1 MPKANT
7 YTTHRE
13 KMISGAFASLM
24 HLLFLALLIF
34 GVNWQQK
41 TTPQVN
47 SVDLWS
53 PLAPVPAPRPP
64 VVESPPP
71 PQPEVKPEV
80 QPKPVPPPP
89 KPVPKAE
96 IEKPDIALKAAREKA
111 EKEKVEKE
119 KAQKLEKEKALREK
133 TEKEKAEKEKQDKER
148 RVEET
153 KKRDEAKI
161 RKQQEADALRREREQ
176 ENAQRAAAAAQQSQ
190 MDAIRNA
197 IAARI
202 KRYIVQ
208 PPNLQGNPEAEFD
221 VVVAPNGN
229 VLTAKLRR
237 SSGNAAYDS
246 AVERAISGAQP
257 LPMPSDP
264 ALLRQ
269 LRELKLTFRAQ
280 E

>member
-1 MPKANT
+1 MPKANTYT

-53 PLAPVPAPRPP
+53 PLAPLPAPRPP

-111 EKEKVEKE
+111 EKEK
-119 KAQKLEKEKALREK
+119 
-133 TEKEKAEKEKQDKER
+133 QDKER
-148 RVEET
+148 RAEET

>member
-1 MPKANT
+1 MNT
-7 YTTHRE
+7 AYGGGATSLTKTSPPPTCPSQTRQKTPEELRVAMQDGLRTHRE
-13 KMISGAFASLM
+13 MLQRQLDQAKEE
-24 HLLFLALLIF
+24 
-34 GVNWQQK
+34 
-41 TTPQVN
+41 
-47 SVDLWS
+47 
-53 PLAPVPAPRPP
+53 
-64 VVESPPP
+64 VESGLAYGLI
-71 PQPEVKPEV
+71 
-80 QPKPVPPPP
+80 
-89 KPVPKAE
+89 AE
-96 IEKPDIALKAAREKA
+96 AERAVHEGTLIEI
-111 EKEKVEKE
+111 V
-119 KAQKLEKEKALREK
+119 
-133 TEKEKAEKEKQDKER
+133 
-148 RVEET
+148 
-153 KKRDEAKI
+153 
-161 RKQQEADALRREREQ
+161 
-176 ENAQRAAAAAQQSQ
+176 SQ

-197 IAARI
+197 IAAKI